1 MLTVKDEFLGKTLK
15 IIESPMKHQIG
26 VEGLIVDESK
36 HTFILLVG
44 GVERR
49 VLKNKR
55 VFLIEGTK
63 FKGEKINKRP
73 EERIK
78 IKEKQNG

>member
-1 MLTVKDEFLGKTLK
+1 MNPLKDEFLGKKIK
-15 IIESPMKHQIG
+15 IIESPMINQLG

-36 HTFILLVG
+36 NTFTILS
-44 GVERR
+44 EDREIK

-55 VFLIEGTK
+55 VFLIGDV
-63 FKGEKINKRP
+63 KIFGCDIQKKP

-78 IKEKQNG
+78 IKEKKNG